1 MDFTDT
7 TDREARGRIIS
18 APTVMPKV
26 LPNGSL
32 VIPKELLPDIKISIG
47 EKRIAVTPDGEV
59 RFLSNNIFTLEKAQR
74 ALGEFRNADEV
85 MKLCLDF
92 RSKREGREQ

>member
-1 MDFTDT
+1 
-7 TDREARGRIIS
+7 
-18 APTVMPKV
+18 MPKV

-32 VIPKELLPDIKISIG
+32 VIPRELLPDIKISIG

-59 RFLSNNIFTLEKAQR
+59 RFLSNNIFVLEKAQR
-74 ALGEFRNADEV
+74 AMGEIRNADEV

-92 RSKREGREQ
+92 RYARGGHAQ